1 MVAVN
6 YNTNNPWLDMFQ
18 QGLGM
23 FGINTNGYG
32 SFGSMNMMG
41 MNCSLF
47 NYNVNYDAM
56 AGFCATNAALSVA
69 NQAISTSRAEK
80 QAEKNDYES
89 SKNDIKNIDKRIA
102 DLNAEKSEPKIDAKY
117 DKNIETA
124 ETSLKKLTDRQ
135 AVLNGNG
142 KGSINELKDQL
153 NAETDDAKKKT
164 IEAKIQKLETELSD
178 LNSKISKTEND
189 VQQAK
194 AAKDKAIADR
204 KIAID
209 NEIKDLENEKKEL
222 QAKVDAYDLDKA
234 NGNKLS
240 RTSDKKFD
248 TYLQN
253 GVAKDNVDYSRADVK
268 TATDRF
274 MKALDD
280 SPEKLQAAKNLVIM
294 HNNCSNWNS
303 ITKRAA
309 EIAQAYIDEHE
320 NNA

>member
-1 MVAVN
+1 MVAAN
-6 YNTNNPWLDMFQ
+6 YNTNNPWLSMFQ

-32 SFGSMNMMG
+32 SFGSMGIMG
-41 MNCSLF
+41 MNGSLF
-47 NYNVNYDAM
+47 NYNVDYDAM
-56 AGFCATNAALSVA
+56 AGFAVTNAALSVA

-178 LNSKISKTEND
+178 LNSKISKTEKD
-189 VQQAK
+189 VQLAK
-194 AAKDKAIADR
+194 EAKEKAIADR

-209 NEIKDLENEKKEL
+209 KEIKDLENEKKEL

-253 GVAKDNVDYSRADVK
+253 GVAKNNVDYSRADAK

-280 SPEKLQAAKNLVIM
+280 SPEKLQAAKNLVTI
-294 HNNCSNWNS
+294 HNNCSNWNMT
-303 ITKRAA
+303 TKRAA

-320 NNA
+320 K

>member
-1 MVAVN
+1 MVAAN
-6 YNTNNPWLDMFQ
+6 YNTNNPWLNMFQ

-32 SFGSMNMMG
+32 SFGSMGIMG
-41 MNCSLF
+41 MNGSLF
-47 NYNVNYDAM
+47 NYNVDYDAM
-56 AGFCATNAALSVA
+56 AGFAVTNAVFGVA

-178 LNSKISKTEND
+178 LNSKISETEKD

-209 NEIKDLENEKKEL
+209 KDIKDLENEKKEL

-248 TYLQN
+248 TYLEN
-253 GVAKDNVDYSRADVK
+253 GVAKNNVDYSRADAK

-280 SPEKLQAAKNLVIM
+280 SPEKLQAAKNLVTI
-294 HNNCSNWNS
+294 HNNCSNWNMT
-303 ITKRAA
+303 TKRAA

-320 NNA
+320 K

>member
-32 SFGSMNMMG
+32 SFGSMGIMG
-41 MNCSLF
+41 MNGSLF
-47 NYNVNYDAM
+47 NYNYDAM
-56 AGFCATNAALSVA
+56 AGIAVTNAVFGVA

-142 KGSINELKDQL
+142 KGSIKELNDQL

-178 LNSKISKTEND
+178 LNSKISETEKD

-194 AAKDKAIADR
+194 EAKDKAIADR

-209 NEIKDLENEKKEL
+209 KEIKDLENEKKEL

-248 TYLQN
+248 TYLEN
-253 GVAKDNVDYSRADVK
+253 GVAKNNVDYSRADAK

-280 SPEKLQAAKNLVIM
+280 SPEKLQAAKNLVTI
-294 HNNCSNWNS
+294 HNNCSNWNMT
-303 ITKRAA
+303 TKRAA

-320 NNA
+320 K

>member
-1 MVAVN
+1 MVAAN
-6 YNTNNPWLDMFQ
+6 YNTNNPWLNMFQ

-23 FGINTNGYG
+23 FGINTNSYG
-32 SFGSMNMMG
+32 SFGSMGIMG
-41 MNCSLF
+41 MNGSLF
-47 NYNVNYDAM
+47 NYNVDYDAM
-56 AGFCATNAALSVA
+56 AGFAVTNAALSVA

-178 LNSKISKTEND
+178 LNSKISETEKD

-209 NEIKDLENEKKEL
+209 KDIKDLENEKKEL

-248 TYLQN
+248 TYLEN
-253 GVAKDNVDYSRADVK
+253 GVAKNNVDYSRADAK

-280 SPEKLQAAKNLVIM
+280 SPEKLQAAKNLVTI
-294 HNNCSNWNS
+294 HNNCSNWNMT
-303 ITKRAA
+303 TKRAA

-320 NNA
+320 K

>member
-32 SFGSMNMMG
+32 SFGSMGIMG
-41 MNCSLF
+41 MNGSLF
-47 NYNVNYDAM
+47 NYNVDYDAM
-56 AGFCATNAALSVA
+56 AGFAVTNAVFGVA

-178 LNSKISKTEND
+178 LNSKISETEKD

-209 NEIKDLENEKKEL
+209 KDIKDLENEKKEL

-248 TYLQN
+248 TYLEN
-253 GVAKDNVDYSRADVK
+253 GVAKNNVDYSRADAK

-280 SPEKLQAAKNLVIM
+280 SPEKLQAAKNLITI
-294 HNNCSNWNS
+294 HNNCSNWNMT
-303 ITKRAA
+303 TKRAA

-320 NNA
+320 K

>member
-32 SFGSMNMMG
+32 SFGSMGIMG
-41 MNCSLF
+41 MNGSLF
-47 NYNVNYDAM
+47 NYNVDYDAM
-56 AGFCATNAALSVA
+56 AGFAVTNAVFGVA

-178 LNSKISKTEND
+178 LNSKISETEKD

-209 NEIKDLENEKKEL
+209 KDIKDLENEKKEL

-248 TYLQN
+248 TYLEN
-253 GVAKDNVDYSRADVK
+253 GVAKNNVDYSRADAK

-280 SPEKLQAAKNLVIM
+280 SPEKLQAAKNLVTI
-294 HNNCSNWNS
+294 HNNCSNWNMT
-303 ITKRAA
+303 TKRAA

-320 NNA
+320 K

>member
-1 MVAVN
+1 MVAAN
-6 YNTNNPWLDMFQ
+6 YNTNNPWLNMFQ

-23 FGINTNGYG
+23 FGINTNSYG
-32 SFGSMNMMG
+32 SFGSMGIMG
-41 MNCSLF
+41 MNGSLF
-47 NYNVNYDAM
+47 NYNVDYDAM
-56 AGFCATNAALSVA
+56 AGFAVTNAVFGVA

-124 ETSLKKLTDRQ
+124 ETSLKNLTDRQ

-164 IEAKIQKLETELSD
+164 IEAKIQKLKTELSD
-178 LNSKISKTEND
+178 LNSKISKTEKD

-194 AAKDKAIADR
+194 EAKDKAIADR

-248 TYLQN
+248 TYLEN
-253 GVAKDNVDYSRADVK
+253 GVAKNNVDYSRADAK

-280 SPEKLQAAKNLVIM
+280 SPEKLQAAKNLVTI
-294 HNNCSNWNS
+294 HNNCSNWNMT
-303 ITKRAA
+303 TKRAA

-320 NNA
+320 K

>member
-1 MVAVN
+1 MVAAN
-6 YNTNNPWLDMFQ
+6 YNTNNPWLNMFQ

-32 SFGSMNMMG
+32 SFGSMGIMG
-41 MNCSLF
+41 MNGSLF
-47 NYNVNYDAM
+47 NYNYDAM
-56 AGFCATNAALSVA
+56 AGIAATNAALSVA

-80 QAEKNDYES
+80 QAEKNDYEF

-124 ETSLKKLTDRQ
+124 ETSLKNLTDRQ

-164 IEAKIQKLETELSD
+164 IEAKIQKLKTELSD
-178 LNSKISKTEND
+178 LNSKISKTEKD

-194 AAKDKAIADR
+194 EAKDKAIADR

-248 TYLQN
+248 TYLEN
-253 GVAKDNVDYSRADVK
+253 GVAKNNVDYSRADAK

-274 MKALDD
+274 MKALDN
-280 SPEKLQAAKNLVIM
+280 SPEKLQAAKNLVTI
-294 HNNCSNWNS
+294 HNNCSNWNMT
-303 ITKRAA
+303 TKRAA

-320 NNA
+320 K

>member
-1 MVAVN
+1 MVVAN
-6 YNTNNPWLDMFQ
+6 YNTNNPWLSMFQ

-32 SFGSMNMMG
+32 SFGSMGIMG
-41 MNCSLF
+41 INGSLF
-47 NYNVNYDAM
+47 NYNVDYDAM
-56 AGFCATNAALSVA
+56 AGFAVTNAVFGVA

-117 DKNIETA
+117 DKNITTA
-124 ETSLKKLTDRQ
+124 QTALENAKTSLDNANTKK
-135 AVLNGNG
+135 
-142 KGSINELKDQL
+142 
-153 NAETDDAKKKT
+153 AE
-164 IEAKIQKLETELSD
+164 LETESQ
-178 LNSKISKTEND
+178 KAKTEGS
-189 VQQAK
+189 VKYLEAQK
-194 AAKDKAIADR
+194 EKAIADR

-209 NEIKDLENEKKEL
+209 KEIKDLENEKKEL

-234 NGNKLS
+234 YGNKLS

-248 TYLQN
+248 TYLEN
-253 GVAKDNVDYSRADVK
+253 GVAKNNVDYSRADAK

-280 SPEKLQAAKNLVIM
+280 SPEKLQAAKNLVTI
-294 HNNCSNWNS
+294 HNNCSNWNMT
-303 ITKRAA
+303 TKRAA

-320 NNA
+320 K

>member
-1 MVAVN
+1 MVAAN
-6 YNTNNPWLDMFQ
+6 YNTNNPWLNMFQ

-32 SFGSMNMMG
+32 SFGSMGIMG
-41 MNCSLF
+41 MNGSLF
-47 NYNVNYDAM
+47 NYNVDYDAM
-56 AGFCATNAALSVA
+56 AGFAVTNAVFGVA

-124 ETSLKKLTDRQ
+124 ETSLKNLTDRQ

-142 KGSINELKDQL
+142 KGSIKELNDQL

-178 LNSKISKTEND
+178 LNSKISETEKD

-194 AAKDKAIADR
+194 EAKDKAIADR

-209 NEIKDLENEKKEL
+209 KEIKDLENEKKEL

-248 TYLQN
+248 TYLEN
-253 GVAKDNVDYSRADVK
+253 GVAKNNVDYSRADAK

-280 SPEKLQAAKNLVIM
+280 SPEKLQAAKNLVTI
-294 HNNCSNWNS
+294 HNNCSNWNMT
-303 ITKRAA
+303 TKRAA

-320 NNA
+320 K

>member
-1 MVAVN
+1 MVAAN
-6 YNTNNPWLDMFQ
+6 YNTNNPWLSMFQ

-32 SFGSMNMMG
+32 SFGSMGIMG
-41 MNCSLF
+41 MNGSLF
-47 NYNVNYDAM
+47 NYNVDYDAM
-56 AGFCATNAALSVA
+56 AGFAVTNAVFGVA
-69 NQAISTSRAEK
+69 NQAISSSKAEK
-80 QAEKNDYES
+80 QEEKNSYETG
-89 SKNDIKNIDKRIA
+89 KKDIKNIEKRIA

-142 KGSINELKDQL
+142 KGSIKELKDQL

-178 LNSKISKTEND
+178 LNSKISKTEKD
-189 VQQAK
+189 VQQAIE
-194 AAKDKAIADR
+194 AKEKAIAAR
-204 KIAID
+204 KVAID
-209 NEIKDLENEKKEL
+209 EEIEDLENEKKEL

-248 TYLQN
+248 TYLEN
-253 GVAKDNVDYSRADVK
+253 GVAKNNVDYSRADAK

-280 SPEKLQAAKNLVIM
+280 SPEKLQAAKNLVTI
-294 HNNCSNWNS
+294 HNNCSNWNMT
-303 ITKRAA
+303 TKRAA

-320 NNA
+320 K

>member
-1 MVAVN
+1 MVAAN
-6 YNTNNPWLDMFQ
+6 YNTNNPWLNMFQ

-32 SFGSMNMMG
+32 SFGSMGIMG
-41 MNCSLF
+41 MNGSLF
-47 NYNVNYDAM
+47 NYNYDAM
-56 AGFCATNAALSVA
+56 AGIAATNAALSVA

-124 ETSLKKLTDRQ
+124 ETSLKNLTDRQ

-164 IEAKIQKLETELSD
+164 IEAKIQKLKTELSD
-178 LNSKISKTEND
+178 LNSKISKTEKD

-194 AAKDKAIADR
+194 EAKDKAIADR

-248 TYLQN
+248 TYLEN
-253 GVAKDNVDYSRADVK
+253 GVAKNNVDYSRADAK

-280 SPEKLQAAKNLVIM
+280 SPEKLQAAKNLVTI
-294 HNNCSNWNS
+294 HNNCSNWNMT
-303 ITKRAA
+303 TKRAA

-320 NNA
+320 K

>member
-1 MVAVN
+1 MVAAN
-6 YNTNNPWLDMFQ
+6 YNTNNPWLSMFQ

-32 SFGSMNMMG
+32 SFGSMGIMG
-41 MNCSLF
+41 MNGSLF
-47 NYNVNYDAM
+47 NYNVDYDAM
-56 AGFCATNAALSVA
+56 AGFAVTNAVFGVA

-178 LNSKISKTEND
+178 LNSKISETEKD

-209 NEIKDLENEKKEL
+209 KDIKDLENEKKEL

-248 TYLQN
+248 TYLEN
-253 GVAKDNVDYSRADVK
+253 GVAKNNVDYSRADAK

-280 SPEKLQAAKNLVIM
+280 SPEKLQAAKNLVTI
-294 HNNCSNWNS
+294 HNNCSNWNMT
-303 ITKRAA
+303 TKRAA

-320 NNA
+320 K

>member
-1 MVAVN
+1 MVAAN
-6 YNTNNPWLDMFQ
+6 YNTNNPWLSMFQ

-32 SFGSMNMMG
+32 SFGSMGIMG
-41 MNCSLF
+41 MNGSLF
-47 NYNVNYDAM
+47 NYNVDYDAM
-56 AGFCATNAALSVA
+56 AGFAVTNAALSVA

-178 LNSKISKTEND
+178 LNSKISETEKD

-209 NEIKDLENEKKEL
+209 KDIKDLENEKKEL

-248 TYLQN
+248 TYLEN
-253 GVAKDNVDYSRADVK
+253 GVAKNNVDYSRADAK

-280 SPEKLQAAKNLVIM
+280 SPEKLQAAKNLITI
-294 HNNCSNWNS
+294 HNNCSNWNMT
-303 ITKRAA
+303 TKRAA

-320 NNA
+320 K

>member
-1 MVAVN
+1 M
-6 YNTNNPWLDMFQ
+6 NNPWLNMFQ

-32 SFGSMNMMG
+32 SFGSMGIMG
-41 MNCSLF
+41 MNGSLF
-47 NYNVNYDAM
+47 NYNVDYDAM
-56 AGFCATNAALSVA
+56 AGFAVTNAVFGVA

-178 LNSKISKTEND
+178 LNSKISKTEKD

-294 HNNCSNWNS
+294 HNKCSNWNS

-309 EIAQAYIDEHE
+309 EIAQAYINEHE
-320 NNA
+320 E

>member
-1 MVAVN
+1 MVAAN
-6 YNTNNPWLDMFQ
+6 YNTNNPWLNMFQ

-32 SFGSMNMMG
+32 SFGSMGIMG
-41 MNCSLF
+41 MNGSLF
-47 NYNVNYDAM
+47 NYNVDYDAM
-56 AGFCATNAALSVA
+56 AGFAVTNAVFGVA

-178 LNSKISKTEND
+178 LNSKISKTEKD
-189 VQQAK
+189 VQLAK
-194 AAKDKAIADR
+194 EAKEKAIADR

-209 NEIKDLENEKKEL
+209 KEIKDLENEKKEL

-253 GVAKDNVDYSRADVK
+253 GVAKNNVDYSRADAK

-280 SPEKLQAAKNLVIM
+280 SPEKLQAAKNLVTI
-294 HNNCSNWNS
+294 HNNCSNWNMT
-303 ITKRAA
+303 TKRAA

-320 NNA
+320 K

>member
-1 MVAVN
+1 MVAAN
-6 YNTNNPWLDMFQ
+6 YNTNNPWLNMFQ

-47 NYNVNYDAM
+47 NYNVDYDAM
-56 AGFCATNAALSVA
+56 AGIAATNAALSVV

-117 DKNIETA
+117 DKNITTA
-124 ETSLKKLTDRQ
+124 QTALENAKTSLDNANTKKAELETESKKADTTPERKAAIEKEINNLKIEEKQ
-135 AVLNGNG
+135 KEYDKLN
-142 KGSINELKDQL
+142 
-153 NAETDDAKKKT
+153 DDAKTEGSVKYL
-164 IEAKIQKLETELSD
+164 EAQKE
-178 LNSKISKTEND
+178 
-189 VQQAK
+189 
-194 AAKDKAIADR
+194 KAIADR

-209 NEIKDLENEKKEL
+209 KEIKDLENEKKEL

-294 HNNCSNWNS
+294 HNKCSNWNS

-320 NNA
+320 K

>member
-6 YNTNNPWLDMFQ
+6 YNTNNPWLNMFQ

-32 SFGSMNMMG
+32 SFGSMGIMG
-41 MNCSLF
+41 MNGSLF
-47 NYNVNYDAM
+47 NYNYDAM
-56 AGFCATNAALSVA
+56 AGIAATNAALSVA

-178 LNSKISKTEND
+178 LNSKISKTEKD

-209 NEIKDLENEKKEL
+209 KDIKDLENEKKEL

-248 TYLQN
+248 TYLEN
-253 GVAKDNVDYSRADVK
+253 GVAKNNVDYSRADAK

-280 SPEKLQAAKNLVIM
+280 SPEKLQAAKNLVTI
-294 HNNCSNWNS
+294 HNNCSNWNMT
-303 ITKRAA
+303 TKRAA

-320 NNA
+320 K

>member
-1 MVAVN
+1 MVAAN
-6 YNTNNPWLDMFQ
+6 YNTNNPWLSMFQ

-32 SFGSMNMMG
+32 SFGSMGIMG
-41 MNCSLF
+41 MNGSLF
-47 NYNVNYDAM
+47 NYNVDYDAM
-56 AGFCATNAALSVA
+56 AGFAVTNAVFGVA
-69 NQAISTSRAEK
+69 NQAISSSRAEK

-178 LNSKISKTEND
+178 LNSKISKTEKD
-189 VQQAK
+189 VQLAK
-194 AAKDKAIADR
+194 EAKEKAIADR

-209 NEIKDLENEKKEL
+209 KEIKDLENEKKEL

-253 GVAKDNVDYSRADVK
+253 GIAKDNVDYSIADVK

-280 SPEKLQAAKNLVIM
+280 SPEKLQAAKNLVTI
-294 HNNCSNWNS
+294 HNNCSNWNMT
-303 ITKRAA
+303 TKRAA

-320 NNA
+320 K

>member
-1 MVAVN
+1 MVAAN
-6 YNTNNPWLDMFQ
+6 YNTNNPWLSMFQ

-32 SFGSMNMMG
+32 SFGSMGIMG
-41 MNCSLF
+41 MNGSLF
-47 NYNVNYDAM
+47 NYNVDYDAM
-56 AGFCATNAALSVA
+56 AGFAVTNAVFGVA
-69 NQAISTSRAEK
+69 NQAISSSKAEK

-178 LNSKISKTEND
+178 LNSKISKTEKD
-189 VQQAK
+189 VQLAK
-194 AAKDKAIADR
+194 EAKEKAIADR

-209 NEIKDLENEKKEL
+209 KEIKDLENKKKEL

-253 GVAKDNVDYSRADVK
+253 GVAKNNVDYSRADAK

-280 SPEKLQAAKNLVIM
+280 SPEKLQAAKNLVTI
-294 HNNCSNWNS
+294 HNNCSNWNMT
-303 ITKRAA
+303 TKRAA

-320 NNA
+320 K

>member
-1 MVAVN
+1 MVAAN
-6 YNTNNPWLDMFQ
+6 YNTNNPWLSMFQ

-32 SFGSMNMMG
+32 SFGSMGIMG
-41 MNCSLF
+41 MNGSLF
-47 NYNVNYDAM
+47 NYNVDYDAM
-56 AGFCATNAALSVA
+56 AGFAVTNAVFGVA
-69 NQAISTSRAEK
+69 NQAISSSKAEK
-80 QAEKNDYES
+80 QEEKNSYETG
-89 SKNDIKNIDKRIA
+89 KKDIKNIDKRIA

-142 KGSINELKDQL
+142 KGSIKELKDQL

-178 LNSKISKTEND
+178 LNSKISKTEKD
-189 VQQAK
+189 VQQAIE
-194 AAKDKAIADR
+194 AKDKAIADR

-248 TYLQN
+248 TYLEN
-253 GVAKDNVDYSRADVK
+253 GVAKNNVDYSRADAK

-280 SPEKLQAAKNLVIM
+280 SPEKLQAAKNLVTI
-294 HNNCSNWNS
+294 HNNCSNWNMT
-303 ITKRAA
+303 TKRAA

-320 NNA
+320 K

>member
-1 MVAVN
+1 MVAAN
-6 YNTNNPWLDMFQ
+6 YNTNNPWLSMFQ

-32 SFGSMNMMG
+32 SFGSMGIMG
-41 MNCSLF
+41 MNGSLF
-47 NYNVNYDAM
+47 NYNVDYDAM
-56 AGFCATNAALSVA
+56 AGFAVTNAALSVA

-178 LNSKISKTEND
+178 LNSKISETEKD

-209 NEIKDLENEKKEL
+209 KDIKDLENEKKEL

-294 HNNCSNWNS
+294 HNKCSNWNS

-320 NNA
+320 K

>member
-1 MVAVN
+1 MVVAN
-6 YNTNNPWLDMFQ
+6 YNTNNPWLSMFQ
-18 QGLGM
+18 QGLGR

-32 SFGSMNMMG
+32 SFGSMGIMG
-41 MNCSLF
+41 INGSLF
-47 NYNVNYDAM
+47 NYNVDYDAM
-56 AGFCATNAALSVA
+56 AGFAVTNAVFGVA

-117 DKNIETA
+117 DKNITTA
-124 ETSLKKLTDRQ
+124 QTALENAKTSLDNANTKK
-135 AVLNGNG
+135 
-142 KGSINELKDQL
+142 
-153 NAETDDAKKKT
+153 AE
-164 IEAKIQKLETELSD
+164 LETESQKADTTPERKAAIEKEINNLKIEEKQKEYD
-178 LNSKISKTEND
+178 KLNGDAKTEGS
-189 VQQAK
+189 VKYLEAQK
-194 AAKDKAIADR
+194 EKAIADR

-209 NEIKDLENEKKEL
+209 KEIKDLENEKKEL

-248 TYLQN
+248 TYLEN
-253 GVAKDNVDYSRADVK
+253 GVAKNNVDYSRADAK

-280 SPEKLQAAKNLVIM
+280 SPEKLQAAKNLVTI
-294 HNNCSNWNS
+294 HNNCSNWNMT
-303 ITKRAA
+303 TKRAA

-320 NNA
+320 K